1 MPPAA
6 QASRTVLEGLADET
20 RSRAWDE
27 PPCLYLVYLSHG
39 RCRIEPSGIPDTAWG
54 ERPAHDLAALA
65 ALAPRQLAKPGL
77 YAVAFRAEAFE
88 FQGAE
93 PGTARFA
100 ELARDSAS
108 GAAESRADGRE
119 VRVTTA
125 VDRLGFIYD
134 VKVDRATGRLSRGV
148 HAPDPQHGHA
158 GTIVNALD
166 MLVHAMLGVPMP
178 ERRHLGM
185 E

>member
-1 MPPAA
+1 MPPAG
-6 QASRTVLEGLADET
+6 QLSRTVLAGLVDET

-27 PPCLYLVYLSHG
+27 PPCLYFVYVSRG

-65 ALAPRQLAKPGL
+65 AQPPRQLAKPGL
-77 YAVAFRAEAFE
+77 HAVAFRAEAFE

-119 VRVTTA
+119 VRFTTA
-125 VDRLGFIYD
+125 VDRSGLIYD
-134 VKVDRATGRLSRGV
+134 EGRPGVFPRACMPPTGST
-148 HAPDPQHGHA
+148 
-158 GTIVNALD
+158 GTREPSSTPLTCSFT
-166 MLVHAMLGVPMP
+166 P
-178 ERRHLGM
+178 
-185 E
+185 